1 MLTLLPSSPSCQQS
15 NAYIYPFIQYCG
27 FFSLPNVNRYS
38 LDNLKFGKVDVG
50 RYPELAKKYYID
62 DSSFSRQ
69 LPTVIV
75 FKNGEEHIRRPSI
88 DSKGRLQK
96 FIFSEVTSTF
106 LKQLTLSITHI
117 AKKNVFNILRI
128 TSRFKWTSTT
138 CTTSARATRSRT
150 TRRTKELNP
159 SSAMILLVA

>member
-1 MLTLLPSSPSCQQS
+1 ML
-15 NAYIYPFIQYCG
+15 I
-27 FFSLPNVNRYS
+27 RYS

-96 FIFSEVTSTF
+96 FIFSEVTFIF
-106 LKQLTLSITHI
+106 LKQLNLSVTHK
-117 AKKNVFNILRI
+117 AKKLYFFTKLRI

-150 TRRTKELNP
+150 ARKINELNP